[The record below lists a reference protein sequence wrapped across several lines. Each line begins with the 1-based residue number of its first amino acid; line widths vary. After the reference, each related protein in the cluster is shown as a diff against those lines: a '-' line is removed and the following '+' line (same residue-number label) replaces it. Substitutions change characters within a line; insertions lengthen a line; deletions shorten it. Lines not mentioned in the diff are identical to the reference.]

1 MRAFT
6 SEEIEYQRKQ
16 AAEVRKW
23 GGQTD
28 YQLEYAFLRFM
39 ETGMVP
45 TKDDYG
51 HEIDEDLVK
60 KYIAEEVDYFE
71 TIDKIVT
78 A

>member
-1 MRAFT
+1 
-6 SEEIEYQRKQ
+6 
-16 AAEVRKW
+16 
-23 GGQTD
+23 
-28 YQLEYAFLRFM
+28 
-39 ETGMVP
+39 MVP